1 MVIAAKRFGKRIFI
15 ALVFAAM
22 LSVASYYISKL
33 FYKPAF
39 VHYTEFG
46 IDIPSNYSIYG
57 IDVSRYQKDI
67 SWKDVS
73 EMKVGNVAVGFAFIK
88 ATEGVDMTDE
98 SYRQNRAGAREAGIP
113 MGVYHFFIA
122 SESGK
127 AQAQH
132 FIETVDLRKGDLPPV
147 LDVETMNGASIAD
160 LQQRMS
166 DWLDAVEKKY
176 KLLPIIYTNADFY
189 KTFLAGR
196 FDKYPF
202 WIAHYLAKEK
212 PRTDRSWLF
221 WQHNVNATVSGIR
234 SDVDFDVFNGDS
246 ADFKKILIQ

>member
-1 MVIAAKRFGKRIFI
+1 MARAAKHFGRRIFTALMIAAVL
-15 ALVFAAM
+15 A
-22 LSVASYYISKL
+22 VASNYISGY

-39 VHYTEFG
+39 VNYSEFG
-46 IDIPSNYSIYG
+46 IDIPTNYPIHG
-57 IDVSRYQKDI
+57 IDVSHYQNDI

-73 EMKVGNVAVGFAFIK
+73 EMKVRNVAVGFAFVK

-98 SYRQNRAGAREAGIP
+98 SYRENLAGAREAGIP

-132 FIETVDLRKGDLPPV
+132 FIETVRLRAGDLPPV
-147 LDVETMNGASIAD
+147 LDVETVNGASVAD
-160 LQQRMS
+160 LQQRVA
-166 DWLDAVEKKY
+166 DWLDVVEKRY

-189 KTFLAGR
+189 KTFLSAR

-212 PRTDRSWLF
+212 PRTNRSWLF
-221 WQHNVNATVSGIR
+221 WQHNINATVSGIR
-234 SDVDFDVFNGDS
+234 THVDFDVFNGDT
-246 ADFKKILIQ
+246 AAFKKILIQ